1 MNSVGF
7 LGARLVPAR
16 GAEPAGAT
24 VAWRPLRFLNL
35 YRVVLSGLFT
45 ALALWGVAPKP
56 LGESDSTLFAAVSV
70 LYLLF
75 SLASGFTIRWRWP
88 AFPVQVVVQVGA
100 DIVAITLMMHASGGV
115 TSGFGMLLVVAIA
128 GGSLLIEGR
137 IAILFAALA
146 TLAVLGQQFYA
157 ALHDP
162 LPAANYTQAGMLG
175 VAFFATAILGYVLA
189 RRVRA
194 SEALAARRSIDL
206 ANLAQLN
213 EHIIQRMQSG
223 ILAIDPE
230 GTVRLQNQS
239 ACVLLGLRPG
249 STGRPL
255 GALAPEL
262 WKLLEFWQRVN
273 APSSHIFR
281 PARGEV
287 EVMASFASLGTD
299 GKDGTLVFL
308 QDASGMRQ
316 RAQQLK
322 LASLGRLTA
331 SIAHEIRN
339 PLGAISHASQLLAES
354 TDFTTADARLN
365 EIVRSNCQ
373 RVNAIV
379 ETVMQLSRRRAA
391 APEDLELPPW
401 LDRFAEEFTVG
412 AGRPADLLTVSPG
425 PEGLTVRF
433 DPEQLRQVLTNLCEN
448 AQRHAGEDARIEL
461 NADVDRESSRP
472 YLDVMDNGPG
482 IPEADMENLF
492 EPFFTTRSDGTGLGL
507 YIAREICEGN
517 QAALRHVPAES
528 GCCFRVTFA
537 DPRREEL
544 PPP

>member
-1 MNSVGF
+1 MTAGS
-7 LGARLVPAR
+7 LSARLMPTGGVAPP
-16 GAEPAGAT
+16 GASL
-24 VAWRPLRFLNL
+24 AWRPLRFLNL
-35 YRVVLSGLFT
+35 YRVMLSGLFT

-56 LGESDSTLFAAVSV
+56 LGESDSTLFAAVAV
-70 LYLLF
+70 LYFLF
-75 SLASGFTIRWRWP
+75 SLASSFTVGWRWP
-88 AFPVQVVVQVGA
+88 SFAFQVALQVCA
-100 DIVAITLMMHASGGV
+100 DIVAMTLMMHASGGV
-115 TSGFGMLLVVAIA
+115 SSGFGMLLVVAIA

-146 TLAVLGQQFYA
+146 TLAVLGQQFYTS
-157 ALHDP
+157 LHDP

-239 ACVLLGLRPG
+239 ACVLLGMRPG
-249 STGRPL
+249 NTGRRL
-255 GALAPEL
+255 RALAPEL
-262 WKLLEFWQRVN
+262 SELLERWRREH

-281 PARGEV
+281 PARGEL
-287 EVMASFASLGTD
+287 EVMASFASLGADRT
-299 GKDGTLVFL
+299 DGTLVFL

-354 TDFTTADARLN
+354 PDFTAADTRLN

-379 ETVMQLSRRRAA
+379 ENVMQLSRRRAA
-391 APEDLELPPW
+391 TPQALELVPW
-401 LDRFAEEFTVG
+401 LTQFAEEYASGDRRSPDLIRV
-412 AGRPADLLTVSPG
+412 RPA
-425 PEGLTVRF
+425 PEGLSVRF
-433 DPEQLRQVLTNLCEN
+433 DPEQLRQVLANLCEN
-448 AQRHAGEDARIEL
+448 ALRHAGGDARIEL
-461 NADVDRESSRP
+461 KADLDHESSRP
-472 YLDVMDNGPG
+472 YVDVVDNGPG
-482 IPEADMENLF
+482 IAETDMENLF
-492 EPFFTTRSDGTGLGL
+492 EPFFTTRTDGTGLGL

-517 QAALRHVPAES
+517 QAALRHVPGAE

-537 DPRREEL
+537 DPRREEQ
-544 PPP
+544 PAP